1 MYLKRSS
8 VKTLERKKVWFVTFQ
23 YNNTKGE
30 REEKKKGRQFLKEGN
45 LFPDHIILESVYFFR
60 RKKKH
65 KNEIG
70 NWFWFWLWY
79 QMCVLYQLNSGEWSN
94 KTSYLFFFVSYIYKS
109 EWMERQTQKNK
120 KKRYFITI
128 SSRWTKINLFFWI
141 FIRLGLSYLKLN
153 QPVAANSFVTSFEKV
168 GSFFCQK
175 CGLLFA
181 CFGFGNPMVSIWKS

>member
-1 MYLKRSS
+1 MSHFNIIKQ
-8 VKTLERKKVWFVTFQ
+8 KEK
-23 YNNTKGE
+23 
-30 REEKKKGRQFLKEGN
+30 EKKKKRAGN
-45 LFPDHIILESVYFFR
+45 FSRKGTFSPITLFSKVYISFGG
-60 RKKKH
+60 KKKH

-94 KTSYLFFFVSYIYKS
+94 KTSYLFFSFRIFIRANGWKGKHK
-109 EWMERQTQKNK
+109 RT

-153 QPVAANSFVTSFEKV
+153 QPVAANSFVTSFEKA

-175 CGLLFA
+175 RGLLFA